1 MIHLFASRGH
11 YLARMEEKNEKDAFA
26 TRLRA
31 AMEQAG
37 HPARPSVLEREFNT
51 RYWGRSMTLQGVR
64 RWLQGEAIPPQDKL
78 QVLAEW
84 LHVAPEVLRYGDSVR
99 KAVQARQKRWD
110 TGAGAMEREAFDLFL
125 RLPPEQRKTVHEVIL
140 AFAKA
145 HKIEAEPAA
154 APTAVRNKPR
164 R

>member
-78 QVLAEW
+78 QVLAE
-84 LHVAPEVLRYGDSVR
+84 LFGVEPHHLRFGGGHR
-99 KAVQARQKRWD
+99 IAEPKQAWQAVGAR
-110 TGAGAMEREAFDLFL
+110 ERRVIDAFLA
-125 RLPPEQRKTVHEVIL
+125 LPQRKRELVGALV
-140 AFAKA
+140 
-145 HKIEAEPAA
+145 EALGEEEEPQ
-154 APTAVRNKPR
+154 PR
-164 R
+164 GGS